1 MIKSDKLYIIGN
13 GFDIH
18 HGVPCSFADFRLW
31 LKENRPEVYSQ
42 YKRIFSEVE
51 SELWSDFEQCLYCFN
66 LDDYPYDVTKAD
78 LEAFKAELYGAIGQW
93 VRSIGLPD
101 SSTVI
106 EYIDKDAMFITF
118 NYTRTLED
126 VYGIDENRVLH
137 LHGSVKDDC
146 IVFGH
151 GSSKKDRS
159 WYEDYADEYKNM
171 MEEETKEEKLV
182 RMSEEFIDVFK
193 KPVAEII
200 EKNHGFFEALTGVN
214 EITIL
219 GFSYSDIDMPY
230 LEKIVEMTGDD
241 VYVHFGHHTFME
253 FNRALRV
260 STELDV
266 SARFMDF

>member
-1 MIKSDKLYIIGN
+1 MIKSEKLYIIGN

-18 HGVPCSFADFRLW
+18 HGLPCSFADFRLW
-31 LKENRPEVYSQ
+31 LKENRPKVYSQ
-42 YKRIFSEVE
+42 YKRIYCEVE
-51 SELWSDFEQCLYCFN
+51 SDLWSDFEQCLFCFN
-66 LDDYPYDVTKAD
+66 LDDYPYDVTRAN
-78 LEAFKAELYGAIGQW
+78 LEAFKAELYEAIRQW

-106 EYIDKDAMFITF
+106 ENIDKDALFITF

-126 VYGIDENRVLH
+126 LYGIDEDRVLH
-137 LHGSVKDDC
+137 IHGSEKDGNN

-151 GSSKKDRS
+151 GSSKRDRS
-159 WYEDYADEYKNM
+159 WYEDYPDEYKNM
-171 MEEETKEEKLV
+171 MEETKEEKLI
-182 RMSEEFIDVFK
+182 RMSDEFIDVFK

-200 EKNHGFFEALTGVN
+200 EKNHVFFDALRCVK
-214 EITIL
+214 EIIIL

-241 VYVHFGHHTFME
+241 VYVIFGNHTFME

-260 STELDV
+260 ADELGV
-266 SARFMDF
+266 NARFVDF